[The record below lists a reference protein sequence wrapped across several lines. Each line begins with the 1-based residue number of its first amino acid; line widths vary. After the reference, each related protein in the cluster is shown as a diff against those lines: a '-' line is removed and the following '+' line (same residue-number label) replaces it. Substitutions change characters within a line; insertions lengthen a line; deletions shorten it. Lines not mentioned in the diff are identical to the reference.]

1 MAHDDEVLTAAV
13 DLARAA
19 AEEIAEPGTVGEH
32 QGFELEGERVGTHS
46 FDCTSPAYRGWRWAV
61 TVARPPRAR
70 TATIDEI
77 HLLPGIG
84 ALLAPIWLPWSDRIA
99 PGDLGPGDLLPI
111 IVEDPRLEPGYEATD
126 DEDADQLAFWELGLG
141 RERVLSPE
149 GRAEAAE
156 RWYEGPQGPH
166 TPVAELAPAPCHSC
180 GFFLPM
186 AGTLRAVFGVCS
198 NEWSPNDGQVVSL
211 DHGCGAHSQGGV
223 TVEAPQAELPIL
235 DELGYDALLLPD
247 LPSDLPPDA
256 HSDAPSE
263 VELDAG
269 LEPVPDPVPQ

>member
-1 MAHDDEVLTAAV
+1 MAPDDETLIAAV
-13 DLARAA
+13 DLARQP

-32 QGFELEGERVGTHS
+32 QGYQPEGERVGTHS

-61 TVARPPRAR
+61 TVARPPRGR
-70 TATIDEI
+70 SATIDEV

-84 ALLAPIWLPWSDRIA
+84 ALLAPEWLPWSDRIA
-99 PGDLGPGDLLPI
+99 PGDLGPGDLLPFI
-111 IVEDPRLEPGYEATD
+111 AEDPRLEPGYEATGD
-126 DEDADQLAFWELGLG
+126 DDADQLAFWELGLG

-156 RWYEGPQGPH
+156 RWYDGSHGP
-166 TPVAELAPAPCHSC
+166 TAPVAEQAPAPCETC

-198 NEWSPNDGQVVSL
+198 NEWSPSDGQVVSL

-223 TVEAPQAELPIL
+223 AIDPPQAELPIL

-247 LPSDLPPDA
+247 VLPDVLVD
-256 HSDAPSE
+256 
-263 VELDAG
+263 V
-269 LEPVPDPVPQ
+269 EPVADPVTQ

>member
-1 MAHDDEVLTAAV
+1 M
-13 DLARAA
+13 
-19 AEEIAEPGTVGEH
+19 PC
-32 QGFELEGERVGTHS
+32 S
-46 FDCTSPAYRGWRWAV
+46 
-61 TVARPPRAR
+61 RP
-70 TATIDEI
+70 T
-77 HLLPGIG
+77 
-84 ALLAPIWLPWSDRIA
+84 WLPWSDRIA

-156 RWYEGPQGPH
+156 RWYDGTHGPH
-166 TPVAELAPAPCHSC
+166 TPIAELAPAPCASC

-198 NEWSPNDGQVVSL
+198 NEWSPSDGQVVSL

-223 TVEAPQAELPIL
+223 TVDDAAGRAAHPRRARLRRAAAPRRPGGRVRGPRPAVTGRDPFDTASVRERVLAAWTASPARLREDANAEEDLS
-235 DELGYDALLLPD
+235 LGGYRDRVV
-247 LPSDLPPDA
+247 
-256 HSDAPSE
+256 
-263 VELDAG
+263 VELAQNAADAARRG
-269 LEPVPDPVPQ
+269 RPARPAAASA